1 MGFRLRYGN
10 LLSHIRLR
18 QLVVSFNDLVRAEPT
33 GRRRYRLRKIDY
45 YRLLAPYFGSR
56 TR

>member
-18 QLVVSFNDLVRAEPT
+18 QRVISFNDLVRAI
-33 GRRRYRLRKIDY
+33 YREYPEMKANSVFRE
-45 YRLLAPYFGSR
+45 
-56 TR
+56 